1 MMSDTTE
8 TRMSPLDQKLTSLV
22 QHLVVRKD
30 LIRKVKGNAI
40 VPGYVLEYLL
50 SQYCTVSDETQ
61 IAAGIERVLSI
72 LKEHYVHR
80 SEAGLV
86 RSMIREKRRPH
97 KVIDRISVSLNEKN
111 DVYEATFSNLG
122 ISKVVVPSE
131 TVKLHQKLLTG
142 GVWCLADISYEHSE
156 GRDTPW
162 TLEALKPIQKSTFNF
177 DEYIEARKQ
186 FSTDEWI
193 DVLMQSIGLN
203 PEAFSRRKKFIQ
215 LTRLIAF
222 CERNYNLME
231 LGSKG
236 TGKSHVFSELSPHG
250 MLISGGEI
258 TVPKLFVENRRPY
271 NLGLV
276 GHWSCVAFDEFAGKG
291 KRVDKALVDIM
302 KNYMANKT
310 FSRGVETLGA
320 EASMVFIGNTKHT
333 VAHMLK
339 HADLF
344 DELPTQYHDSA
355 FLDRL
360 HYYIPGWEVDI
371 VRSELFTSGFGFVVD
386 YLAEILKKQRDD
398 DYSQLFAP
406 YFTLSDDLSTRD
418 REAINKTFSGM
429 LKLVYPHREATV
441 GEMEELLVWA
451 MEGRKRVK
459 DQLMRLDETFEPV
472 TFAYKKLSNNEVV
485 HVSTLEEQQYPNIY
499 WPERLRGAAVV
510 ESQSSPEVVSRPS
523 PGSTSVEKPEELRAI
538 RKVIRE
544 NQTGIDFDS
553 LFGPYL
559 KGAKEVTITDTYIRK
574 FHQARNLMELLET
587 IARQKFDSE
596 DVHVHLI
603 AAPDDIGTVYQE
615 EYFSKIQ
622 ENVGPIGIIFSWEFR
637 NDLHAR
643 HITTDNG
650 WEILLDRGLD
660 VFQPCD
666 LKDAFSPANRM
677 QRFRQC
683 RKFEVTFRRKDT

>member
-1 MMSDTTE
+1 MMSDE
-8 TRMSPLDQKLTSLV
+8 TKIKMSALDEKLTGLV

-30 LIRKVKGNAI
+30 LIRKVKGNAV
-40 VPGYVLEYLL
+40 VPSYVLEYLL

-61 IAAGIERVLSI
+61 IAAGIERVLNI

-80 SEAGLV
+80 SEAGLI

-97 KVIDRISVSLNEKN
+97 KVIDRISVNLNEKS

-142 GVWCLADISYEHSE
+142 GVWCLADVSYEHTE
-156 GRDTPW
+156 GRETPW
-162 TLEALKPIQKSTFNF
+162 TLEALKPIQKSSFNF
-177 DEYIEARKQ
+177 DEYVEARRQ

-203 PEAFSRRKKFIQ
+203 PEAFSRRKKLIQ
-215 LTRLIAF
+215 LTRLVAF

-320 EASMVFIGNTKHT
+320 EASMVFIGNTRHS

-339 HADLF
+339 HSDLF
-344 DELPTQYHDSA
+344 DELPTQYHDPA

-360 HYYIPGWEVDI
+360 HFYVPGWEVDI
-371 VRSELFTSGFGFVVD
+371 VRSELFTSGFGFVID
-386 YLAEILKKQRDD
+386 YFAEILKKQRDD
-398 DYSQLFAP
+398 DFSQLFAP
-406 YFTLSDDLSTRD
+406 HFKLSDDLSTRD
-418 REAINKTFSGM
+418 RESINKTFSGM
-429 LKLVYPHREATV
+429 MKLVYPHREVTV
-441 GEMEELLVWA
+441 DEIEELLVWS

-459 DQLMRLDETFEPV
+459 DQLLRIDETFENV
-472 TFAYKKLSNNEVV
+472 TFAYKRLSNNETV
-485 HVSTLEEQQYPNIY
+485 HVSTLEESQYPHIY
-499 WPERLRGAAVV
+499 WPERLRGATTVSTPEAAAPAPTPAASSGTSGKPALPAV
-510 ESQSSPEVVSRPS
+510 
-523 PGSTSVEKPEELRAI
+523 

-559 KGAKEVTITDTYIRK
+559 EGAKEITITDTYVRK
-574 FHQARNLMELLET
+574 FHQARNLMEFLET
-587 IARQKFDSE
+587 IARLKMDSQ

-603 AAPDDIGTVYQE
+603 AAPDDIGTAYQE
-615 EYFSKIQ
+615 EYFAKIQ
-622 ENVGPIGIIFSWEFR
+622 ENVGPIGIIFDWEFR
-637 NDLHAR
+637 TDLHAR
-643 HITTDNG
+643 HIITDHG

-660 VFQPCD
+660 VFQPYD
-666 LKDAFSPANRM
+666 MKEAFSPANRL
-677 QRFRQC
+677 QKFRQC
-683 RKFEVTFRRKDT
+683 KKFEVTFRRKDT

>member
-1 MMSDTTE
+1 MMPDE
-8 TRMSPLDQKLTSLV
+8 TKIKMSPLDEKLTGLV

-50 SQYCTVSDETQ
+50 SQYCTVSDEAQ
-61 IAAGIERVLSI
+61 IAAGIERVLNI

-80 SEAGLV
+80 SEAGLI

-97 KVIDRISVSLNEKN
+97 KVIDRVSVSLNDKN

-142 GVWCLADISYEHSE
+142 GVWCLADISYEHAE

-162 TLEALKPIQKSTFNF
+162 TLEAMKPIQKSSFNF
-177 DEYIEARKQ
+177 DEYVDARRH

-215 LTRLIAF
+215 LTRLIAY

-302 KNYMANKT
+302 KNYMANRT

-320 EASMVFIGNTKHT
+320 EASMVFIGNTRHS

-344 DELPTQYHDSA
+344 DELPTQYHDPA

-360 HYYIPGWEVDI
+360 HFYIPGWEVDI
-371 VRSELFTSGFGFVVD
+371 VRSELFSSGFGFVID

-398 DYSQLFAP
+398 DFSQRFASH
-406 YFTLSDDLSTRD
+406 FKLSDDLSTRD
-418 REAINKTFSGM
+418 RESINKTFSGM
-429 LKLVYPHREATV
+429 MKLLYPHREATI
-441 GEMEELLVWA
+441 EEIEELLVWA
-451 MEGRKRVK
+451 IEGRKRVK
-459 DQLMRLDETFEPV
+459 DQLLRIDETFEPV
-472 TFAYKKLSNNEVV
+472 TFAYKRVSDNKQV
-485 HVSTLEEQQYPNIY
+485 HVSTLEEQQYPEIY
-499 WPERLRGAAVV
+499 WPDRLRGAAAVD
-510 ESQSSPEVVSRPS
+510 SPEIASTKPSGSDVSGDAKSDPL
-523 PGSTSVEKPEELRAI
+523 PQI

-544 NQTGIDFDS
+544 NQTGIDFDM

-559 KGAKEVTITDTYIRK
+559 KGAKEITITDTYLRK
-574 FHQARNLMELLET
+574 FHQARNLMEFLET
-587 IARQKFDSE
+587 IARLKSDFE
-596 DVHVHLI
+596 DIHVHLI
-603 AAPDDIGTVYQE
+603 VSPDDIGTVHQE

-622 ENVGPIGIIFSWEFR
+622 ENVGPIGIIFDWEFR

-643 HITTDNG
+643 HIITDHG

-666 LKDAFSPANRM
+666 MKDVFSPTNRL
-677 QRFRQC
+677 QKFRQC
-683 RKFEVTFRRKDT
+683 KKFEVTFRRKDG

>member
-1 MMSDTTE
+1 MMPDE
-8 TRMSPLDQKLTSLV
+8 TKIKMSPLDEKLTGLV

-40 VPGYVLEYLL
+40 VPSYVLEYLL
-50 SQYCTVSDETQ
+50 SQYCTVSDEAQ

-80 SEAGLV
+80 SEAGLI

-97 KVIDRISVSLNEKN
+97 KVIDRVSVSLNDKN

-142 GVWCLADISYEHSE
+142 GVWCLADISYEHAE
-156 GRDTPW
+156 GRETPW
-162 TLEALKPIQKSTFNF
+162 TLEALKPIQKSSFNF
-177 DEYIEARKQ
+177 DEYVEARRH

-203 PEAFSRRKKFIQ
+203 PEAFSRRKKFNQ

-320 EASMVFIGNTKHT
+320 EASMVFIGNTRHS

-344 DELPTQYHDSA
+344 DELPTQYHDPA

-360 HYYIPGWEVDI
+360 HCYIPGWEVDI
-371 VRSELFTSGFGFVVD
+371 VRSELFSSGFGFVID
-386 YLAEILKKQRDD
+386 YFAEILKKQRDD
-398 DYSQLFAP
+398 DFSQLFAP
-406 YFTLSDDLSTRD
+406 HFKLSDDLSTRD
-418 REAINKTFSGM
+418 RESINKTFSGM
-429 LKLVYPHREATV
+429 MKLLYPHREAAV
-441 GEMEELLVWA
+441 EEIAEVLVWA
-451 MEGRKRVK
+451 IEGRKRVK
-459 DQLMRLDETFEPV
+459 DQLLRIDETFEPV
-472 TFAYKKLSNNEVV
+472 TFSFTRMTTGEVV
-485 HVSTLEEQQYPNIY
+485 RVSTLEEQQYPAIY
-499 WPERLRGAAVV
+499 WPDQLRDAAPVDAS
-510 ESQSSPEVVSRPS
+510 ETATTMPSDADVSGDAKRD
-523 PGSTSVEKPEELRAI
+523 ELPQI
-538 RKVIRE
+538 RRVIRE
-544 NQTGIDFDS
+544 NQTGIDFDM

-559 KGAKEVTITDTYIRK
+559 KGAKEITITDTYLRK
-574 FHQARNLMELLET
+574 FHQARNLMEFLET
-587 IARQKFDSE
+587 IARLKSDFE
-596 DVHVHLI
+596 DIHVHLI
-603 AAPDDIGTVYQE
+603 VSPDDIGTVYQE

-622 ENVGPIGIIFSWEFR
+622 ENVGPIGMIFDWEFR

-643 HITTDNG
+643 HIITEHG

-660 VFQPCD
+660 VFQPYD
-666 LKDAFSPANRM
+666 MKDAFSPANRL
-677 QRFRQC
+677 QKFRQC
-683 RKFEVTFRRKDT
+683 KKFEVTFRRKDG

>member
-1 MMSDTTE
+1 MPDE
-8 TRMSPLDQKLTSLV
+8 TKIKMSPLDEKLTSLV

-40 VPGYVLEYLL
+40 VPSYVLEYLL
-50 SQYCTVSDETQ
+50 SQYCTVSDEAQ
-61 IAAGIERVLSI
+61 IAAGIERVLNI

-80 SEAGLV
+80 SEAGLI

-97 KVIDRISVSLNEKN
+97 KVIDRVSVSLNDKN

-142 GVWCLADISYEHSE
+142 GVWCLADVSYEHTE
-156 GRDTPW
+156 GKETPW
-162 TLEALKPIQKSTFNF
+162 TLEALKPIQKSSFNF
-177 DEYIEARKQ
+177 DEYVEARRS

-320 EASMVFIGNTKHT
+320 EASMVFIGNTRHS

-339 HADLF
+339 NADLF
-344 DELPTQYHDSA
+344 DELPTQYHDPA

-360 HYYIPGWEVDI
+360 HFYIPGWEVDI
-371 VRSELFTSGFGFVVD
+371 VRSELFTSGFGFVID

-398 DYSQLFAP
+398 DFSQLFAP
-406 YFTLSDDLSTRD
+406 HFKLSDDLSTRD
-418 REAINKTFSGM
+418 RESINKTFSGM
-429 LKLVYPHREATV
+429 MKLLYPHREATV
-441 GEMEELLVWA
+441 AEMEELLTWA
-451 MEGRKRVK
+451 IEGRKRVK
-459 DQLMRLDETFEPV
+459 DQLLRIDETFEPV
-472 TFAYKKLSNNEVV
+472 TFAYKRVSDNQLVQ
-485 HVSTLEEQQYPNIY
+485 VSTLEEQQYPEIY
-499 WPERLRGAAVV
+499 WPDQLRGVAPADSM
-510 ESQSSPEVVSRPS
+510 ESVSPSLLSSPD
-523 PGSTSVEKPEELRAI
+523 LRAVGTDELQQV

-544 NQTGIDFDS
+544 NQTGIDFDM

-559 KGAKEVTITDTYIRK
+559 KGARQLTITDTYIRK
-574 FHQARNLMELLET
+574 FHQARNLMEFLET
-587 IARQKFDSE
+587 IARQKSDSE

-603 AAPDDIGTVYQE
+603 AAPDDIGTIYQE

-622 ENVGPIGIIFSWEFR
+622 ENVGPVGIIFDWEFSK
-637 NDLHAR
+637 DIHAR
-643 HITTDNG
+643 HIITDHG

-660 VFQPCD
+660 VFQPYD
-666 LKDAFSPANRM
+666 MKDAFSPANRL
-677 QRFRQC
+677 QKFRQC
-683 RKFEVTFRRKDT
+683 KKFEVTFRRKDR

>member
-1 MMSDTTE
+1 MMPDEAKTT
-8 TRMSPLDQKLTSLV
+8 MSPLDEKLTSV
-22 QHLVVRKD
+22 AQHLVVRKD

-40 VPGYVLEYLL
+40 VPSYVLEYLL
-50 SQYCTVSDETQ
+50 SQYCTVSDEAQ
-61 IAAGIERVLSI
+61 IAAGIERVLNI

-80 SEAGLV
+80 SESGLI
-86 RSMIREKRRPH
+86 RSMIREKRKPH
-97 KVIDRISVSLNEKN
+97 KVIDRISVSLNDKN

-142 GVWCLADISYEHSE
+142 GVWCLADISYEHAE

-177 DEYIEARKQ
+177 DEYVEARKQ

-360 HYYIPGWEVDI
+360 HCYIPGWEVDI
-371 VRSELFTSGFGFVVD
+371 VRSELFTNGFGFVVD

-406 YFTLSDDLSTRD
+406 HFKLSDDLSTRD

-429 LKLVYPHREATV
+429 LKLVYPHREANAE
-441 GEMEELLVWA
+441 EMEELLVWA

-472 TFAYKKLSNNEVV
+472 TFAYTKLSNNEVV

-510 ESQSSPEVVSRPS
+510 ESESNPEVVSRQTPS
-523 PGSTSVEKPEELRAI
+523 VASVEKPEELRAI

-559 KGAKEVTITDTYIRK
+559 KGAKELTITDTYIRK

-587 IARQKFDSE
+587 VARLKMDSE

-603 AAPDDIGTVYQE
+603 ASPDEIGTVHQE

-622 ENVGPIGIIFSWEFR
+622 ENVGPIGIIFDWEFR
-637 NDLHAR
+637 KDLHAR
-643 HITTDNG
+643 HIITDHG

-660 VFQPCD
+660 VFQPYD
-666 LKDAFSPANRM
+666 MKDVFSPANRL
-677 QRFRQC
+677 QKFRTC
-683 RKFEVTFRRKDT
+683 RKFEVTFRKRDS